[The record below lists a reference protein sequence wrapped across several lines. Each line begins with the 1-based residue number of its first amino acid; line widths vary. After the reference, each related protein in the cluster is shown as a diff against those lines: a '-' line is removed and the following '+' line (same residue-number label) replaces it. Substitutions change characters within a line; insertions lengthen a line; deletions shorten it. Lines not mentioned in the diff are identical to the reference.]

1 MKRVLIITLL
11 CLLAG
16 FGSAQKSAD
25 SKIAAQKRVIAELER
40 RIAAEEKEI
49 AGIKKGKRSQE
60 ERIKR
65 LVRQINSRNALIE
78 ATEHEAELLRGEIA
92 RTDSV
97 AGDLNERLAHYREQ
111 YAEMVREAYR
121 NYRHNNYMT
130 YLFSSRDFIDAARR
144 ITNLRSVAAMRR
156 QKMEEI
162 ERLSGEV
169 AVEQENLAQRNA
181 ALDSVLRKLTTQKQ
195 RLERDAR
202 SARADMN
209 KLTKRERTML
219 QQKIAREQ
227 QLDVAIGE
235 LRKLTKGNTA
245 GADFSSKTSGL
256 QLPVAGGKVKKYR
269 GNMAEVCGPKGARVI
284 SIYEGKVVDIKRNRI
299 TNKYDVYVAHG
310 EYIASYA
317 NLGSITVEKGAKVAK
332 NQQLGTVGMAVD
344 VMTMQSEYK
353 IVFGIYP
360 PSPNQTMLAENCFK
374 NKRLR

>member
-1 MKRVLIITLL
+1 MKRALVITLF
-11 CLLAG
+11 CLFAG
-16 FGSAQKSAD
+16 FASAQNGAD
-25 SKIAAQKRVIAELER
+25 SKIAAQKRIIAELER

-49 AGIKKGKRSQE
+49 DGIKKGKRTQE

-65 LVRQINSRNALIE
+65 LVRQINSRNALME

-97 AGDLNERLAHYREQ
+97 AGDLNGRLAHYKEQ

-121 NYRHNNYMT
+121 NYRHNNYLT

-144 ITNLRSVAAMRR
+144 ITNLRSVASMRR

-162 ERLSGEV
+162 ARLSGEV
-169 AVEQENLAQRNA
+169 AVEQETLAQRNA

-195 RLERDAR
+195 RLERDVR
-202 SARADMN
+202 SARGDMN

-227 QLDVAIGE
+227 QLDVAISE

-245 GADFSSKTSGL
+245 GADFSAKTSGL
-256 QLPVAGGKVKKYR
+256 RLPVVGGKVKKYR

-317 NLGSITVEKGAKVAK
+317 NLGAITVEKGAKVAK
-332 NQQLGTVGMAVD
+332 NQQLGTVGLSVD

-374 NKRLR
+374 NKR